1 MSSILSI
8 SNLDKTFGT
17 RRVLHGFS
25 LEVSTGSSL
34 AITGASG
41 CGKSTLLNIIGL
53 LEAPSGGS
61 ITIAGTPYPRINS
74 SRAAKIRRTL
84 ISYLFQSYALIQS
97 QSALENVL
105 LGMKYV
111 PGKRKEKIGQAQDLL
126 SRLGLAQVMNDK
138 IFTLSGGEQQRVAL
152 ARCILKPGNLIL
164 ADEPTGALDPSL
176 ADVVL
181 HEILHLQHEYGK
193 SLIIVTHNHKV
204 AESCDRQIALK
215 TSA

>member
-17 RRVLHGFS
+17 RKVLHEFS
-25 LEVSTGSSL
+25 LELPTGSSL

-53 LEAPSGGS
+53 LETPSGGS
-61 ITIAGTPYPRINS
+61 ITIADIPYPRINS
-74 SRAAKIRRTL
+74 GKAAKIRRTL

-105 LGMKYV
+105 LGMKYA
-111 PGKRKEKIGQAQDLL
+111 PGKRQEKIRQAQNLL
-126 SRLGLAQVMNDK
+126 SRLGLSQVMNDK

-164 ADEPTGALDPSL
+164 ADEPTGALDSSL
-176 ADVVL
+176 AGVVL
-181 HEILHLQHEYGK
+181 QEILQLQHEYGK
-193 SLIIVTHNHKV
+193 SLIIVTHDCKV
-204 AESCDRQIALK
+204 AESCDRQIAL
-215 TSA
+215 